1 MIGNRVHFLPIVD
14 STNNYVANLLS
25 SGNLAHGTVI
35 LAETQT
41 AGKGQRGNS
50 WVSSSGKQFTASI
63 YLETA
68 FLSVEDSVALNMMV
82 ALSVQACIASFLKD
96 EVHIKW
102 PNDILVNDKKIAGIL
117 IETQIAAGKV
127 KGAICGIGINL
138 VQELNEKASTNLTDL
153 SGNTQVPF
161 VVLDALLPALN
172 ANFQRLKAG
181 DFAALK
187 SNYLAK
193 LWRINQLQDVIVG
206 DDEMKTGK
214 IIGVANSGDLIFQV
228 NEEVLN
234 FGLKEIKFQ
243 Y

>member
-50 WVSSSGKQFTASI
+50 WVSSSGKHFTASI

-96 EVHIKW
+96 EVYIKW

-117 IETQIAAGKV
+117 IETQIASGKV

-138 VQELNEKASTNLTDL
+138 VPEFDEKTSTNLTDL
-153 SGNTQVPF
+153 SGKTQVPF
-161 VVLDALLPALN
+161 VVLDALLPVLN

-193 LWRINQLQDVIVG
+193 LWRINQLQDVIVA
-206 DDEMKTGK
+206 DNEIKTGK
-214 IIGVANSGDLIFQV
+214 IIGVANSGDLLFQV

>member
-1 MIGNRVHFLPIVD
+1 MIGNRIHFLPIVD
-14 STNNYVANLLS
+14 STNNYIANLLS

-41 AGKGQRGNS
+41 AGKGQRGNT
-50 WVSSSGKQFTASI
+50 WVSSGGKQFTASI

-68 FLSVEDSVALNMMV
+68 FLSVENSVVLNMMV
-82 ALSVQACIASFLKD
+82 ALSVQACIASFLKND
-96 EVHIKW
+96 VFIKW

-117 IETQIAAGKV
+117 IETQVISGKI

-138 VQELNEKASTNLTDL
+138 VPESNEKASTNLTDL

-161 VVLDALLPALN
+161 VVLDALLLALN
-172 ANFQRLKAG
+172 ANFQRIKTG
-181 DFAALK
+181 DFETIK

-193 LWRINQLQDVIVG
+193 LWRFNQLQDVVVG
-206 DDEMKTGK
+206 ENEIKTGK

-228 NEEVLN
+228 NEQVLN